1 MWKHEHCTRCLGMDS
16 GSETDTGL
24 VEFSQTPI
32 DQEHLVGELVDE
44 DVLGLDISVHD
55 ALAVTVVESLQ
66 MIWKWALHT
75 MRIL

>member
-1 MWKHEHCTRCLGMDS
+1 MWKHEHCTRCLGMDA

-55 ALAVTVVESLQ
+55 ALAVTVVESLP